1 LKIDEL
7 RHQIDAIDLK
17 LLELLN
23 HRAEIARQIG
33 QEKMKLNLPVFDS
46 TREQVV
52 LSNLTKN
59 NPGPLA
65 DEAIQKIFRSII
77 QACTDL
83 QK

>member
-1 LKIDEL
+1 MKIDEL